1 MTTPIEVWLRGPVPG
16 IVPLLQPA
24 AHALL
29 QVSEDV
35 LPLVAGL
42 KADQL
47 WARPGGAASIG
58 FHLKHLPGSVDR
70 LLTYARGEQLSSS
83 QMAYLAS
90 ERTVHDDRPSLESLA
105 ANLSAGIDA
114 AIGFL
119 RSVPEASL
127 LEPREVGRQ
136 KRPSTTLGLI
146 FHAAEHSS
154 RHAGQIVTL
163 CRVIRGDSGSA

>member
-16 IVPLLQPA
+16 IAPLLQPA

-35 LPLVAGL
+35 LPVVAGL
-42 KADQL
+42 AADQL

-58 FHLKHLPGSVDR
+58 FHLKHLPGSLDR

-90 ERTVHDDRPSLESLA
+90 ERTVHDDRPPLDSLVA
-105 ANLSAGIDA
+105 ILSEGIDA

-119 RSVPEASL
+119 RALRESSL
-127 LEPREVGRQ
+127 LEPREVAGRSA
-136 KRPSTTLGLI
+136 PPP
-146 FHAAEHSS
+146 HS
-154 RHAGQIVTL
+154 A
-163 CRVIRGDSGSA
+163 